1 MYIIVAGAGLIGR
14 RITEILVNKK
24 HDVVVIELKREVCE
38 SVYSATGAVTVQGN
52 ATDISVLKEAGG
64 SKADV
69 ILTMMGTDADNI
81 SCSLLAKSLDVPRI
95 ISRLKNPLYEDA
107 YKLAGVNAIVR
118 EAELLL
124 SQIITEIEQTGV
136 KKIMSIGGGKANIYS
151 MTIPENAQSIGMQIK
166 DIANEKEFPTGCV
179 FMGIYKESDDDFL
192 IPRGHHTIREND
204 TVFLIAASSD
214 IQKASDFLS
223 G

>member
-14 RITEILVNKK
+14 RITEMLVEKN
-24 HDVVVIELKREVCE
+24 HDVVVIELINEVCE
-38 SVYSATGAVTVQGN
+38 SLYSKTGAVTLQGN
-52 ATDISVLKEAGG
+52 ATDIFVLKEAGG

-69 ILTMMGTDADNI
+69 ILTMMGSDADNI
-81 SCSLLAKSLDVPRI
+81 ACALLAKSMDVPRI
-95 ISRLKNPLYEDA
+95 ISRLKNPLYENA

-124 SQIITEIEQTGV
+124 NQIITEVEQTEI
-136 KKIMSIGGGKANIYS
+136 KKIISIGGGKANIYS
-151 MTIPENAQSIGMQIK
+151 MTIPPNAKSIGMQIM
-166 DIANEKEFPTGCV
+166 DIANKKEFPDGCV

-192 IPRGHHTIREND
+192 IPRGHHKIEAND
-204 TVFLIAASSD
+204 TVFLIAASKD

-223 G
+223 K